1 MKSMHQPLA
10 KCLRF
15 VVSIIMM
22 VAGLLSSGL
31 AAAQSIE
38 SVLAPGK
45 LIQGHAKWEDDCKTC
60 HVKFDRAAQSGL
72 CADCHKDVGADIR
85 TKTGYHGK
93 LKPQACNTCH
103 TEHKGRN
110 AQLVNFDKT
119 KFDHAQSDFV
129 LRDKHR
135 PLACEKCHVT
145 GKKYREAAAQ
155 CSVCH
160 RKDDVHKGALG
171 AKCADCHTEN
181 SWKESRFDHGTTRF
195 ALTDKHV
202 HVKCVECHK
211 AGSHYKDAPR
221 ACVGCHK
228 KDDDGA
234 KGHKGLFG
242 DKCESCHGVH
252 LWKAVRFNHD
262 TDTKYTLRG
271 KHATTACLSCH
282 TGNLYRAKLSQ
293 DCNACHAKDDK
304 HKQSLGK
311 DCASCHNERSWK
323 EPAKKFDHDLSSFP
337 LLGKHAKVECKECH
351 KSTMF
356 KETSRECLAC
366 HKKDDKHN
374 GTLGEKCGDC
384 HGERDWKATAG
395 RFSHDKTRF
404 ALRNAH
410 ALATVKCASC
420 HKDLASMRKTPVDC
434 FGCHKKDD
442 KHEGQAGTACEK
454 CHSDRSWKVES
465 FDHRL
470 TRFTLTGRHILA
482 TCKSCHQTPRFKD
495 AASDCFACHQKDD
508 KHQQKFG
515 VLCENCHN
523 TRSWTLWEFNHDK
536 KTSYRLDGMHI
547 KVSCESCHKQA
558 AAKGKAAAPVGSD
571 CVNCHRAD
579 DRHSG
584 EFGARCDQ
592 CHVAESWKKLQQ
604 RRLGQRGKSDDLGT
618 GLTHTKGGFL

>member
-1 MKSMHQPLA
+1 MKTMARPIA
-10 KCLRF
+10 KSLRF
-15 VVSIIMM
+15 AAFITMALASLLLTG
-22 VAGLLSSGL
+22 VAG
-31 AAAQSIE
+31 AQSLE

-45 LIQGHAKWEDDCKTC
+45 LNQGHAKWEDDCKTC
-60 HVKFDRAAQSGL
+60 HVKFDRAAQSVL
-72 CADCHKDVGADIR
+72 CADCHKDVASDLR
-85 TKTGYHGK
+85 AKTGYHGR

-110 AQLVNFDKT
+110 AQLINFDKN

-145 GKKYREAAAQ
+145 GKKYREAPTQ

-160 RKDDVHKGALG
+160 HKDDVHKGALG
-171 AKCADCHTEN
+171 AKCADCHSEN
-181 SWKESRFDHGTTRF
+181 SWKDSRFDHGATRF
-195 ALTDKHV
+195 ALVDKHV
-202 HVKCVECHK
+202 TVKCVECHK

-221 ACVGCHK
+221 ACVGCHR

-252 LWKAVRFNHD
+252 LWKAVKFNHD
-262 TDTKYTLRG
+262 TDTKYALRG
-271 KHATTACLSCH
+271 KHAATACLTCH
-282 TGNLYRAKLSQ
+282 TGRLYRVKLSQ

-351 KSTMF
+351 KSPMF
-356 KETSRECLAC
+356 KESPRACLGC
-366 HKKDDKHN
+366 HQKDDRHK

-384 HGERDWKATAG
+384 HGESDWKTTAG

-404 ALRNAH
+404 SLRNAH
-410 ALATVKCASC
+410 ALETVKCAAC
-420 HKDLASMRKTPVDC
+420 HKDLASMRKTALDC

-442 KHEGQAGTACEK
+442 KHEGQAGAVCDK
-454 CHSDRSWKVES
+454 CHSDRTWKVES

-470 TRFTLTGRHILA
+470 TRSTLTGSHILA
-482 TCKSCHQTPRFKD
+482 TCKSCHQTARFKD
-495 AASDCFACHQKDD
+495 APSACLACHQKSD

-515 VLCENCHN
+515 ALCENCHN
-523 TRSWTLWEFNHDK
+523 TRAWTLWDFNHDK
-536 KTSYRLDGMHI
+536 KTSYRLDGQHI
-547 KVSCESCHKQA
+547 KASCESCHKQPA
-558 AAKGKAAAPVGSD
+558 PKGKAAAPIGSD

-579 DRHSG
+579 DRHNG

-592 CHVAESWKKLQQ
+592 CHVTENWKKLQQ
-604 RRLGQRGKSDDLGT
+604 RRLGQRGWLDELGT
-618 GLTHTKGGFL
+618 GWTQTKGGFL